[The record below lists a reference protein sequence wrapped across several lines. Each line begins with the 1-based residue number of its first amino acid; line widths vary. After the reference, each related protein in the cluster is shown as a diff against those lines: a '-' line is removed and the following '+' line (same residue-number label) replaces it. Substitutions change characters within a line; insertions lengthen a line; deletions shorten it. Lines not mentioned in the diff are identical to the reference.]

1 VVDSRATREP
11 GSDLDAHR
19 ASATPRALSTYRI
32 NELPR
37 TTTKPYQVRQV
48 LELVERYGLELEE
61 RE

>member
-37 TTTKPYQVRQV
+37 TTT
-48 LELVERYGLELEE
+48 
-61 RE
+61 